1 MIVFGLQES
10 EAIAMTVQDMGAI
23 GDLVGGI
30 AVLVTL
36 VYLAIQIKQNTE
48 VHASLIR
55 QNFYDATQQQIL
67 HGVESSVFNDLI
79 HRGWSTSD
87 QLSGGEQT
95 QIWRHMQGVLMGY
108 QGAFEQFK
116 SGALPE
122 KDWALARLIL
132 RSFWLLD
139 GKAKNDAW
147 EQMSSG
153 GFFNQDFLEEVESL
167 KEGAQHHRQRLDE
180 RGLQL

>member
-1 MIVFGLQES
+1 
-10 EAIAMTVQDMGAI
+10 MTIQDLGAI
-23 GDLVGGI
+23 GNLVGAV

-36 VYLAIQIKQNTE
+36 IYLAKQIKQNTD

-55 QNFYDATQQQIL
+55 QNFYDTTQQQIL
-67 HGVESSVFNDLI
+67 HGVESAQFNELI
-79 HRGWSTSD
+79 HRGWSTNES
-87 QLSGGEQT
+87 LTGGEQT

-147 EQMSSG
+147 ESMSQG
-153 GFFNQDFLEEVESL
+153 GFFNQDFLEEVKGL
-167 KEGAQHHRQRLDE
+167 KADATGYRQQLAEQGLRL
-180 RGLQL
+180 

>member
-1 MIVFGLQES
+1 
-10 EAIAMTVQDMGAI
+10 MTIQDLGAI
-23 GDLVGGI
+23 GDLVGGV

-36 VYLAIQIKQNTE
+36 IYLAVQIRQNTE

-67 HGVESSVFNDLI
+67 HGVESTEFNELI
-79 HRGWSTSD
+79 NRSWSTD
-87 QLSGGEQT
+87 DALTGGEQT
-95 QIWRHMQGVLMGY
+95 QVWRHMQGVLMGY
-108 QGAFEQFK
+108 QGAFEQYK

-139 GKAKNDAW
+139 GKGKNDAW
-147 EQMSSG
+147 EAMSRG
-153 GFFNQDFLEEVESL
+153 GFFNQDFLEEVEAL
-167 KEGAQHHRQRLDE
+167 KEEAMYFQQQLGE

>member
-1 MIVFGLQES
+1 M
-10 EAIAMTVQDMGAI
+10 MTIQDLGAI
-23 GDLVGGI
+23 GNLVGAV

-36 VYLAIQIKQNTE
+36 IYLAKQIKQNTD

-67 HGVESSVFNDLI
+67 LGVESAQFNELM
-79 HRGWSTSD
+79 HRGWSTNES
-87 QLSGGEQT
+87 LTAGERT

-108 QGAFEQFK
+108 QGAFEQYK

-122 KDWALARLIL
+122 KDWTLARLIL

-147 EQMSSG
+147 ETMSQG
-153 GFFNQDFLEEVESL
+153 GFFNQDFLKEVEGL
-167 KEGAQHHRQRLDE
+167 KEDAMGYRQKLAEQDLRL
-180 RGLQL
+180 

>member
-1 MIVFGLQES
+1 
-10 EAIAMTVQDMGAI
+10 MTIQDLGAI
-23 GDLVGGI
+23 GDLVGGV

-36 VYLAIQIKQNTE
+36 IYLAVQIRQNTE

-67 HGVESSVFNDLI
+67 HGVESTEFNELI
-79 HRGWSTSD
+79 NRSWSTD
-87 QLSGGEQT
+87 DELTGGEQT
-95 QIWRHMQGVLMGY
+95 QVWRHMQGVLMGY
-108 QGAFEQFK
+108 QGAFEQYK

-139 GKAKNDAW
+139 GKGKNDAW
-147 EQMSSG
+147 EAMSRG
-153 GFFNQDFLEEVESL
+153 GFFNQDFLEEVEGL
-167 KEGAQHHRQRLDE
+167 KEDAIRYQEQLAE
-180 RGLQL
+180 RGLVL